1 MRQRL
6 DLAGFRARRLGYRVT
21 EAQRPD
27 WNEPGTEGPRV
38 TLRLDSLKCQYIAAG
53 DVRVRN
59 EITIRWAEARDVAA
73 IVRVINLAFRA
84 AESFF
89 IERDR
94 ISAETLQP
102 MLDRGN
108 FLLAED
114 AVGFAGCVLVEL
126 RGERAYFGLLAVD
139 PARQHHGLGRRLVDA
154 AENFARAAGCRAMD
168 IRIVSLRAELPPF
181 YHRLGYVETGTAPF
195 PEEIKPKL
203 PCHFV
208 LMSKPLA

>member
-1 MRQRL
+1 VSVELQ
-6 DLAGFRARRLGYRVT
+6 
-21 EAQRPD
+21 
-27 WNEPGTEGPRV
+27 
-38 TLRLDSLKCQYIAAG
+38 
-53 DVRVRN
+53 
-59 EITIRWAEARDVAA
+59 IRWAEARDVAA

-94 ISAETLQP
+94 ITPEILQP

-114 AVGFAGCVLVEL
+114 PAGLGGCVYVEL

-139 PARQHHGLGRRLVDA
+139 PAQQHCGLGQRLVD
-154 AENFARAAGCRAMD
+154 ESEKHARAAGRRAMD
-168 IRIVSLRAELPPF
+168 LRIVNLREELLPF
-181 YHRLGYVETGTAPF
+181 YRRLGYVETGTAGF
-195 PEEIKPKL
+195 PEEIKSKL

-208 LMSKPLA
+208 LMSKPLV